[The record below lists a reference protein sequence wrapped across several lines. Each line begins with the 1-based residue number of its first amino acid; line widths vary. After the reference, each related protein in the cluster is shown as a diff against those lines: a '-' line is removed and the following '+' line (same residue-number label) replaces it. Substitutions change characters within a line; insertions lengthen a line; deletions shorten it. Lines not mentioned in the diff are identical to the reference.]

1 MKKDMTSPEIK
12 LLTITQHNNLI
23 QLNKKLLKLEIEISQ
38 ELRRLDQYAKL
49 RIMDESFINDYELF
63 VHIVF
68 LQMVNPLLKP

>member
-68 LQMVNPLLKP
+68 LQMVNL

>member
-1 MKKDMTSPEIK
+1 MTSPEIK